1 MSTKPEKAI
10 GALHDAIDAIAAGSI
25 GELEGF
31 DVVVLVGLEVGL
43 GKDWLTPKKEG

>member
-1 MSTKPEKAI
+1 MSAQPKETI
-10 GALHDAIDAIAAGSI
+10 GALYDAVDAVAAGAI

-43 GKDWLTPKKEG
+43 GIEYLEIS

>member
-1 MSTKPEKAI
+1 MSSKPKETI
-10 GALHDAIDAIAAGSI
+10 GALHDAIDTISTWAI